1 MTVRTGP
8 REIVQTRSHVTVDGN
23 EAVANVAHR
32 LSEVIAIYPITPSSA
47 MGELADAWSAH
58 GRTNLWGAVPTVVE
72 MQSEGG
78 AAGALHGALQAGAL
92 ATTFTS
98 SQGLLLMIPDM
109 FKIAGELTPF
119 VMHVAARTVA
129 THALSIFGDHSDVM
143 TARTTGFAL
152 LCSSSVQ
159 ETQDMAL
166 VAHAATLRTRVP
178 FLHFFDGFRT
188 SHEVDKIEAIEE
200 ADLRALIDDRL
211 VREHRGRALS
221 PDHPVLRGSAQNPD
235 VFFQAREAANPFH
248 SAVPDIVQETMDRVA
263 DRTGRAY
270 HLFDYVGH
278 PEAERVVL
286 LMGSGCGAVEET
298 VEALIARGERVGVV
312 KVRLFRPFSTE
323 ALVAAMPSTVRRIA
337 VLDRTKEPGAPGEP
351 LYQDVVTAFVEEE
364 TAGRVRFDGG
374 MPRVIGGR
382 YGLSSKEFTPAMAAA
397 VFAELDAEEPKNHF
411 TVGIVDDVTGTSL
424 AVDRSFT
431 TEPDDVIRAVF
442 VGLGSDGTVSANRNS
457 IKIIGAHTD
466 LHAQGYFV
474 LDSKK
479 AGSVTVSH
487 LRFGPRPIR
496 STYLIEQASFV
507 ACHDFE
513 RLERSD
519 VLGIA
524 APGATLLL
532 NSPFGPDEVWE
543 QLPVEVQGQIVDK
556 GLRLFVVDGYGIAKE
571 AGLGTRINTVLQT
584 CFFALADIFP
594 IDEAVQAIKDA
605 IVASYG
611 KRGETILTR
620 NFAAVD
626 AAVAGLHEVRI
637 PEAATGDRHVLPP
650 VPASAPEFVQ
660 RVTAKMIA
668 GQGDLLP
675 VSAFPIDGTFP
686 TDTARWEKRSI
697 AHEIPIW
704 DPSICI
710 DCAKCALVCPHAAIR
725 MKVFEPS
732 ALEGAPEGF
741 QDKEWKSR
749 EQPGMRMTIQVA
761 PDDCTGCGICVDVCP
776 AHSKEQV
783 KHRSINMEP
792 KPEHLDV
799 ERRAF
804 DFFLDIPDPSRADV
818 RADTVKGSQ
827 QMRPLFEFS
836 GACSGCGETPY
847 LKVLTQLFGDRMI
860 VANATGCSSIYG
872 GNMPTTPWSVDADGR
887 GPAWSNSL
895 FEDNAE
901 FGMGMRLALD
911 AQIELGTT
919 LLEELEDE
927 LGINLV
933 SGLLGGIHAQGD
945 EQIDKQRL
953 RVEELRTRL
962 SRMDRSD
969 VARNLDAVADA
980 LVPKSVWLVGG
991 DGWAY
996 DIGFGGL
1003 DHVLASGRDVNVL
1016 VLDTVVYSNTGGQAS
1031 KSTPRGAVAKFAA
1044 AGKSRG
1050 KKDLGMIATAYG
1062 NVYVAQIAMGA
1073 DMPQTV
1079 KALAEAES
1087 HRGPSLV
1094 IAYSHCIAH
1103 GIDMSTAM
1111 SHQKEAVDSGYW
1123 PLYRFDPRNEEAGE
1137 RALRLDSKKPSI
1149 PLKAFTSKEARYAM
1163 LARSDPDRAE
1173 RLAREAQADVDARR
1187 HLYEQLAGVDRSIA
1201 HDGSTDEAPEDTEEG
1216 GPDG

>member
-1 MTVRTGP
+1 M
-8 REIVQTRSHVTVDGN
+8 
-23 EAVANVAHR
+23 
-32 LSEVIAIYPITPSSA
+32 
-47 MGELADAWSAH
+47 
-58 GRTNLWGAVPTVVE
+58 
-72 MQSEGG
+72 
-78 AAGALHGALQAGAL
+78 
-92 ATTFTS
+92 
-98 SQGLLLMIPDM
+98 
-109 FKIAGELTPF
+109 
-119 VMHVAARTVA
+119 
-129 THALSIFGDHSDVM
+129 
-143 TARTTGFAL
+143 
-152 LCSSSVQ
+152 
-159 ETQDMAL
+159 
-166 VAHAATLRTRVP
+166 
-178 FLHFFDGFRT
+178 
-188 SHEVDKIEAIEE
+188 
-200 ADLRALIDDRL
+200 
-211 VREHRGRALS
+211 
-221 PDHPVLRGSAQNPD
+221 
-235 VFFQAREAANPFH
+235 FFQAREAANPFY
-248 SAVPDIVQETMDRVA
+248 SAVPDIVQEAMDRVA
-263 DRTGRAY
+263 ERTGRAY

-278 PEAERVVL
+278 PEAERVVV
-286 LMGSGCGAVEET
+286 LMGSGCGAVEEA
-298 VEALIARGERVGVV
+298 VEALIARGERVGAV

-351 LYQDVVTAFVEEE
+351 LYQDVVTALVEEE

-411 TVGIVDDVTGTSL
+411 TVGIVDDVSGTSL

-543 QLPVEVQGQIVDK
+543 QLPVEVQQQIVDK
-556 GLRLFVVDGYGIAKE
+556 GLRLFVVDGYAIAKE

-611 KRGETILTR
+611 KRGETVLTR

-626 AAVAGLHEVRI
+626 AAVAGLHEVRV
-637 PEAATGDRHVLPP
+637 PDAATGDRHVLPP
-650 VPASAPEFVQ
+650 VPAERP
-660 RVTAKMIA
+660 RVRAARDREDDRRPGRPPAGVGVPDRRDVPDRHGPLGEAKHRA
-668 GQGDLLP
+668 RDPDLGSVDLHRLRQVRARLPARGHPDEGVRAVGAGRRPRGLPGQGMEVARAARDADDDPGGARRLHRLRDLRRR
-675 VSAFPIDGTFP
+675 VSGPQQGTG
-686 TDTARWEKRSI
+686 E
-697 AHEIPIW
+697 
-704 DPSICI
+704 
-710 DCAKCALVCPHAAIR
+710 
-725 MKVFEPS
+725 
-732 ALEGAPEGF
+732 AP
-741 QDKEWKSR
+741 
-749 EQPGMRMTIQVA
+749 
-761 PDDCTGCGICVDVCP
+761 
-776 AHSKEQV
+776 
-783 KHRSINMEP
+783 SINMEP

-847 LKVLTQLFGDRMI
+847 LKVLTQLFGDRMV

-887 GPAWSNSL
+887 GPAWANSL

-911 AQIELGTT
+911 AQIELGTA

-933 SGLLGGIHAQGD
+933 VGRSWAASTRRATSRSTNSGAGSKSSGAVCRGWTDPTIT
-945 EQIDKQRL
+945 E
-953 RVEELRTRL
+953 
-962 SRMDRSD
+962 
-969 VARNLDAVADA
+969 NLDAVADA
-980 LVPKSVWLVGG
+980 LVRR
-991 DGWAY
+991 
-996 DIGFGGL
+996 
-1003 DHVLASGRDVNVL
+1003 ASG
-1016 VLDTVVYSNTGGQAS
+1016 SSAATGGPTTSGSAAWTTCS
-1031 KSTPRGAVAKFAA
+1031 PRAA
-1044 AGKSRG
+1044 
-1050 KKDLGMIATAYG
+1050 T
-1062 NVYVAQIAMGA
+1062 
-1073 DMPQTV
+1073 
-1079 KALAEAES
+1079 
-1087 HRGPSLV
+1087 
-1094 IAYSHCIAH
+1094 
-1103 GIDMSTAM
+1103 
-1111 SHQKEAVDSGYW
+1111 
-1123 PLYRFDPRNEEAGE
+1123 
-1137 RALRLDSKKPSI
+1137 
-1149 PLKAFTSKEARYAM
+1149 
-1163 LARSDPDRAE
+1163 
-1173 RLAREAQADVDARR
+1173 
-1187 HLYEQLAGVDRSIA
+1187 
-1201 HDGSTDEAPEDTEEG
+1201 
-1216 GPDG
+1216 